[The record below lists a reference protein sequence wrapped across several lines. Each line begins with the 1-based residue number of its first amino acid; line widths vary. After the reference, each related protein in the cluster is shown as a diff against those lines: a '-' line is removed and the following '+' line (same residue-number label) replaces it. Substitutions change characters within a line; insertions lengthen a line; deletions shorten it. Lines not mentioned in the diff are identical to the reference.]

1 MWTHVVFLLLGLPL
15 QKSVSQSVFTHGNG
29 TAGGSREKDPKAPG
43 KHALPFWNGG
53 KLDRWEVL
61 TIIPLSN
68 QVPHK
73 LLTHRGSQAQ
83 PFDHACQLGSS
94 YGVPQENGGAGA
106 NPQDF

>member
-1 MWTHVVFLLLGLPL
+1 MTL
-15 QKSVSQSVFTHGNG
+15 
-29 TAGGSREKDPKAPG
+29 APG

-53 KLDRWEVL
+53 KFDRWEVL
-61 TIIPLSN
+61 ICFSN
-68 QVPHK
+68 HTPFKHFQTKCHA
-73 LLTHRGSQAQ
+73 LLTHRGSQAQPAQ